1 MSTASTASET
11 SVIETES
18 SITSATSS
26 GYTTVTSTT
35 SAASAKPSSTPDAET
50 PTSDLTVPSTTTTTD
65 AKTESPP
72 LPSPPCFG
80 DFIFVID
87 GSTNISQSLI
97 WAVKNITGN
106 WNFNDT
112 RKLRVSAAAS
122 GLSDPDN
129 GYFFENFANTSND
142 WSGALA
148 RMGTTVNILN
158 AGDVTPPTSLATT
171 LEDTYCKEDA
181 INPVVKGTNVTII
194 IFTSWSDGSLIDEM
208 KPQQRPW
215 LSCSLASR
223 TNVFMVGICDAASNL
238 RRLALPSE
246 DLYIDMEYCKFASMN
261 DLVNN
266 VIAKTCECA
275 VQGSIPVDGCP
286 YVSSSSNY
294 SMQLLL
300 KSSFVR
306 PL

>member
-97 WAVKNITGN
+97 WAVRNITAN
-106 WNFNDT
+106 WNFNGI
-112 RKLRVSAAAS
+112 RKLRVSAAGS
-122 GLSDPDN
+122 GLSESYD
-129 GYFFENFANTSND
+129 GYYVENFASTSND
-142 WSGALA
+142 WSCALA
-148 RMGTTVNILN
+148 RMGIAVSIFNKGN
-158 AGDVTPPTSLATT
+158 VTPPTSLATT
-171 LEDTYCKEDA
+171 LEDTYCKEDS
-181 INPVVKGTNVTII
+181 INPILKGTNVTII
-194 IFTSWSDGSLIDEM
+194 IFTSWSDDSLIDQM
-208 KPQQRPW
+208 TSQQRPW

-223 TNVFMVGICDAASNL
+223 TNVFMVG
-238 RRLALPSE
+238 
-246 DLYIDMEYCKFASMN
+246 
-261 DLVNN
+261 
-266 VIAKTCECA
+266 
-275 VQGSIPVDGCP
+275 
-286 YVSSSSNY
+286 
-294 SMQLLL
+294 
-300 KSSFVR
+300 
-306 PL
+306 

>member
-1 MSTASTASET
+1 
-11 SVIETES
+11 
-18 SITSATSS
+18 
-26 GYTTVTSTT
+26 
-35 SAASAKPSSTPDAET
+35 
-50 PTSDLTVPSTTTTTD
+50 
-65 AKTESPP
+65 
-72 LPSPPCFG
+72 
-80 DFIFVID
+80 
-87 GSTNISQSLI
+87 
-97 WAVKNITGN
+97 WAVKNITVN
-106 WNFNDT
+106 WNFNGI

-122 GLSDPDN
+122 GLSELYD
-129 GYFFENFANTSND
+129 GYYIENFTTTSND
-142 WSGALA
+142 WSNALVRVSLA
-148 RMGTTVNILN
+148 VNILN
-158 AGDVTPPTSLATT
+158 AGDVTPPTNLATT
-171 LEDTYCKEDA
+171 LEDTYCKEDS
-181 INPVVKGTNVTII
+181 INPILKGTNVTII
-194 IFTSWSDGSLIDEM
+194 IFTSWSDDSLIDQM
-208 KPQQRPW
+208 TSQQRPW

-223 TNVFMVGICDAASNL
+223 TTVFMVGICNAASNL